1 MAHAVGLYTSDG
13 SFSSAPAALASFAC
27 LALAAAPPAA
37 GREHAR
43 KKRFR
48 SVRKYLGEEG

>member
-1 MAHAVGLYTSDG
+1 LYTSDG

-48 SVRKYLGEEG
+48 TVRKYLREEG